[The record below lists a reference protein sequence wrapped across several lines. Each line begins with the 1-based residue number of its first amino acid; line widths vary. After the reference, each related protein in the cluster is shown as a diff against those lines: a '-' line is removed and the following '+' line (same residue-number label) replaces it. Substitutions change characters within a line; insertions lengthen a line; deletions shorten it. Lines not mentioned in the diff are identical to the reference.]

1 MAQLIS
7 HTIPEAYSSTR
18 ARTADRGCSPND
30 SYHGCL
36 PLVKVAK
43 DGYIDMLKI
52 PNSRPRRQTIC
63 CGGASGTT
71 DHRLLI
77 PEPQVDAP
85 VLRSSFTEELM
96 VIGIQLLNVQSW

>member
-36 PLVKVAK
+36 PLVKVAN

-52 PNSRPRRQTIC
+52 PIRQRAAEVDPSP
-63 CGGASGTT
+63 GRALAS
-71 DHRLLI
+71 
-77 PEPQVDAP
+77 VC
-85 VLRSSFTEELM
+85 
-96 VIGIQLLNVQSW
+96 